1 MENKLQ
7 QLTQKLYDEG
17 LSKGRSEAEKL
28 VADASAK
35 AKSIIA
41 DASAEAEVILKN
53 ARKAAE
59 DLQKNSLTEISLA
72 GRQAVSKIKEEI
84 SGLIVAKTVSGS
96 VAQANMDTTFIKEM
110 LLAVA
115 KNWNGASSDKV
126 SLSALLPADRQAQLD
141 AALAGSVQQLLS
153 AGIEVGYSKDVKSGF
168 KVGAKDG
175 GYYIS
180 FSDEDF
186 DALLGEYLRE
196 KVSKILYQ
204 SR

>member
-17 LSKGRSEAEKL
+17 LSKGRSEAEKMVAEAQQKARQI
-28 VADASAK
+28 VADAQAQ
-35 AKSIIA
+35 A
-41 DASAEAEVILKN
+41 DGIVKDAQ
-53 ARKAAE
+53 RAAD
-59 DLQKNSLTEISLA
+59 DLRKNSLTEISLA

-84 SGLIVAKTVSGS
+84 NTLIVAKTISEGVK
-96 VAQANMDTTFIKEM
+96 QANLDVSFIKDM

-115 KNWNGASSDKV
+115 RNWNGASSDKV
-126 SLSALLPADRQAQLD
+126 ALSALLPADRQSELENAFK
-141 AALAGSVQQLLS
+141 GSVAELLD

-168 KVGAKDG
+168 KIGAKNG

-204 SR
+204 AI

>member
-17 LSKGRSEAEKL
+17 LSKGRSEADKL
-28 VADASAK
+28 VADAQAK
-35 AKSIIA
+35 AKTIIA
-41 DASAEAEVILKN
+41 DARTEAEAIVNN

-72 GRQAVSKIKEEI
+72 GRQAVSRIKEEI
-84 SGLIVAKTVSGS
+84 NGLIVTKTVAQSVSQATLDASFIKDMLLS
-96 VAQANMDTTFIKEM
+96 VAG
-110 LLAVA
+110 
-115 KNWNGASSDKV
+115 NWNGASSEKV
-126 SLSALLPADRQAQLD
+126 SLSALLPADRQAELD
-141 AALAGSVQQLLS
+141 AALAGSVQQLLDS
-153 AGIEVGYSKDVKSGF
+153 GIEVGYSKDVKSGF
-168 KVGAKDG
+168 RVGAKDG

-204 SR
+204 AR

>member
-28 VADASAK
+28 VADAQAK
-35 AKSIIA
+35 AKTIIA
-41 DASAEAEVILKN
+41 DAEAQAEEIVKN

-84 SGLIVAKTVSGS
+84 NGMIVAKTVSKG
-96 VAQANMDTTFIKEM
+96 VAQATLDASFIKEM
-110 LLAVA
+110 LLSVA
-115 KNWNGASSDKV
+115 RNWNGASSEKV
-126 SLSALLPADRQAQLD
+126 SLGALLPADRQAELD
-141 AALAGSVQQLLS
+141 AALAGSIQQLLD
-153 AGIEVGYSKDVKSGF
+153 AGVEVGYSKDVTSGF
-168 KVGAKDG
+168 KVGAKNG

-204 SR
+204 AR